1 MYLRQIE
8 KLRVEKAKKIKSALG
23 CPYDEAYQL
32 VLDDEEVDKMTSLK
46 QIEEGLTDEQ
56 KKVSKEMRSTT
67 SGKKQTRKPRSKV
80 IDINK
85 REIYTLLEKTLRD
98 EETSPTLLTGL
109 KRISVV
115 STTQDKEIV
124 ISYGAKEYKVTI
136 STPRTKKEEA

>member
-109 KRISVV
+109 KGISVV